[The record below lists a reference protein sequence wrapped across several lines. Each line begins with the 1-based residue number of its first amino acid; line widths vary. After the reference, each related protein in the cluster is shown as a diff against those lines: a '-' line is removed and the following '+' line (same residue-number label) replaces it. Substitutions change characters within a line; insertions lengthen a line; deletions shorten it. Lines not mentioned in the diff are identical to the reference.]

1 MQKLT
6 SHSRS
11 SLFLME
17 MILSILI
24 LALTCTACVRI
35 FAAAKTQRQ
44 EARELNHIQE
54 LATCAGEALEGWDG
68 ELSSFLQIFE
78 TAANVSD
85 SEISDSEISDSD
97 GTISSD
103 SGSSIS
109 SATDASV
116 GKTKNASK
124 NSRISSPVGSYLL
137 NYYYDREWNS
147 CDKTSAEYNMSIQL
161 IVADYTKTADL
172 NFYNS
177 ANKNLYHLS
186 ISFPL
191 IARKDNQS

>member
-44 EARELNHIQE
+44 KARELNHIQE
-54 LATCAGEALEGWDG
+54 LATCAGEVLEGWDG
-68 ELSSFLQIFE
+68 ELSSFSQIFQ

-85 SEISDSEISDSD
+85 SD
-97 GTISSD
+97 GTISFDWNHLAHIPLQICQCHRKCSNPGAIHQD
-103 SGSSIS
+103 SVDNVRSEHKYEWHPVPEPGAEK
-109 SATDASV
+109 SAP
-116 GKTKNASK
+116 G
-124 NSRISSPVGSYLL
+124 R
-137 NYYYDREWNS
+137 
-147 CDKTSAEYNMSIQL
+147 
-161 IVADYTKTADL
+161 
-172 NFYNS
+172 
-177 ANKNLYHLS
+177 
-186 ISFPL
+186 SFPCL
-191 IARKDNQS
+191 HRRFPDKK

>member
-35 FAAAKTQRQ
+35 FASAKTQRQ
-44 EARELNHIQE
+44 EARELNHTQE

-68 ELSSFLQIFE
+68 ELSSFSQIFE

-85 SEISDSEISDSD
+85 SEISDSD

-103 SGSSIS
+103 SDSSIS

-124 NSRISSPVGSYLL
+124 NSRISSPVESYLL

-191 IARKDNQS
+191 IARKDNPS

>member
-85 SEISDSEISDSD
+85 SEISDSD

-116 GKTKNASK
+116 DKTKNASK
-124 NSRISSPVGSYLL
+124 NSRISSPAESYLL

-177 ANKNLYHLS
+177 ANKSLYHLS

-191 IARKDNQS
+191 IARKDNPS

>member
-85 SEISDSEISDSD
+85 SETSDSD
-97 GTISSD
+97 GTISSY

-109 SATDASV
+109 STTDTSG

-124 NSRISSPVGSYLL
+124 NSRISSPVESYLL

>member
-44 EARELNHIQE
+44 EARELNHTQE

-68 ELSSFLQIFE
+68 ELSSFSQIFE

-85 SEISDSEISDSD
+85 SEISDSD

-103 SGSSIS
+103 SDSSIS

-124 NSRISSPVGSYLL
+124 NSRISSPVESYLL

-186 ISFPL
+186 ILFPL
-191 IARKDNQS
+191 IARKDNPS

>member
-68 ELSSFLQIFE
+68 ELSSFSQIFE

-85 SEISDSEISDSD
+85 SEASDSD
-97 GTISSD
+97 GTISSY

-109 SATDASV
+109 SATDTSV
-116 GKTKNASK
+116 GKTENASK
-124 NSRISSPVGSYLL
+124 NSRISSPVESYLL

-177 ANKNLYHLS
+177 TNKKLYHLS

-191 IARKDNQS
+191 IARKDNPS

>member
-44 EARELNHIQE
+44 KARELNHIQE

-68 ELSSFLQIFE
+68 ELSSFSQIFE
-78 TAANVSD
+78 TVANV
-85 SEISDSEISDSD
+85 SDSEISDSD
-97 GTISSD
+97 GTISFDSD
-103 SGSSIS
+103 SSIS

-124 NSRISSPVGSYLL
+124 NSRISSPVESYLL

-177 ANKNLYHLS
+177 ANENLYHLS

>member
-44 EARELNHIQE
+44 EARELNHTQE

-68 ELSSFLQIFE
+68 ELSSFSQIFE

-85 SEISDSEISDSD
+85 SEISDSD

-103 SGSSIS
+103 SDSSIS

-124 NSRISSPVGSYLL
+124 NSRISSPVESYLL

-161 IVADYTKTADL
+161 IVSDYTKTADL

-191 IARKDNQS
+191 IARKDNPS

>member
-85 SEISDSEISDSD
+85 SEISDSD

-124 NSRISSPVGSYLL
+124 NSRISSPAESYLL

-191 IARKDNQS
+191 IARKDNPS

>member
-68 ELSSFLQIFE
+68 ELSSFSQIFE

-85 SEISDSEISDSD
+85 SEASDSD

-103 SGSSIS
+103 SDSSIS

>member
-85 SEISDSEISDSD
+85 SEISDSD

-103 SGSSIS
+103 SDSSIS

-137 NYYYDREWNS
+137 NYYYDRDWNS

-191 IARKDNQS
+191 IARKDNPS

>member
-68 ELSSFLQIFE
+68 ELSSFSQIFE

-85 SEISDSEISDSD
+85 SEASDSD
-97 GTISSD
+97 GTISSY

-109 SATDASV
+109 SATDTSV
-116 GKTKNASK
+116 GKTKNASKNASK
-124 NSRISSPVGSYLL
+124 NSRISSPVESYLL

-177 ANKNLYHLS
+177 ANENLYNLS

>member
-68 ELSSFLQIFE
+68 ELSSFSQIFE

-85 SEISDSEISDSD
+85 SEISDSD

-103 SGSSIS
+103 SGCSIS

>member
-44 EARELNHIQE
+44 KARELNHIQE
-54 LATCAGEALEGWDG
+54 LTTCAGEALEGWDG
-68 ELSSFLQIFE
+68 ELSSFSQIFE

-85 SEISDSEISDSD
+85 SEISDSD
-97 GTISSD
+97 GTISFDSD
-103 SGSSIS
+103 SSIF

>member
-44 EARELNHIQE
+44 EARELNHTQE

-68 ELSSFLQIFE
+68 ELSSFSQIFE

-85 SEISDSEISDSD
+85 SEISDSD

-103 SGSSIS
+103 SDSSIS

-124 NSRISSPVGSYLL
+124 NSRINSPVESYLL
-137 NYYYDREWNS
+137 NYYYEREWNS

-191 IARKDNQS
+191 IARKDNPS

>member
-44 EARELNHIQE
+44 KARELNHIQE
-54 LATCAGEALEGWDG
+54 LATCAGEVLEGWDG
-68 ELSSFLQIFE
+68 ELSSFSQIFE

-85 SEISDSEISDSD
+85 SEISDS
-97 GTISSD
+97 
-103 SGSSIS
+103 GSSIS
-109 SATDASV
+109 SAIDASV
-116 GKTKNASK
+116 GKTNNASK
-124 NSRISSPVGSYLL
+124 NSRISSPVESYLL

-147 CDKTSAEYNMSIQL
+147 CDKTSAEYNMNIQL

-177 ANKNLYHLS
+177 ANENLYHLS

>member
-44 EARELNHIQE
+44 EARELNHTQE
-54 LATCAGEALEGWDG
+54 LATCAGDALEGWDG
-68 ELSSFLQIFE
+68 ELSSFSQIFE

-85 SEISDSEISDSD
+85 SEISDSD

-103 SGSSIS
+103 SDSSIS

-124 NSRISSPVGSYLL
+124 NSRISSPVESYLL

-191 IARKDNQS
+191 IARKDNPS

>member
-44 EARELNHIQE
+44 EARELNHTQE

-68 ELSSFLQIFE
+68 ELSSFSQIFE

-85 SEISDSEISDSD
+85 SEISDSD

-103 SGSSIS
+103 SDSSIS

-124 NSRISSPVGSYLL
+124 NSRINSPVESYLL

-191 IARKDNQS
+191 IARKDNPS

>member
-44 EARELNHIQE
+44 EARELNHTQE

-68 ELSSFLQIFE
+68 ELSSFSQIFE

-85 SEISDSEISDSD
+85 SEISDSD

-103 SGSSIS
+103 SDSSIS

-124 NSRISSPVGSYLL
+124 NSRISSPVESYLL

-191 IARKDNQS
+191 IARKENPS

>member
-68 ELSSFLQIFE
+68 ELSSFSQIFE

-85 SEISDSEISDSD
+85 SEASDSD

-103 SGSSIS
+103 SGCSIS

>member
-44 EARELNHIQE
+44 EARELNHTQE

-68 ELSSFLQIFE
+68 ELSSFSQIFE

-85 SEISDSEISDSD
+85 SEISDSD

-103 SGSSIS
+103 SDSSIS

-124 NSRISSPVGSYLL
+124 NSRISSPVESYLL

-191 IARKDNQS
+191 IARKDNPL

>member
-44 EARELNHIQE
+44 KARELNHIQE
-54 LATCAGEALEGWDG
+54 LATCAGEVLEGWDG
-68 ELSSFLQIFE
+68 ELSSFSQIFE

-85 SEISDSEISDSD
+85 SEISDSG

-124 NSRISSPVGSYLL
+124 NSRISSPVESYLL

-147 CDKTSAEYNMSIQL
+147 CDKTSAEYNMNIQL

-191 IARKDNQS
+191 ISRKDNQS

>member
-68 ELSSFLQIFE
+68 ELSSFSQIFE
-78 TAANVSD
+78 TAANV
-85 SEISDSEISDSD
+85 SDSEISDSD

-124 NSRISSPVGSYLL
+124 NSRISSPAESYLL

-191 IARKDNQS
+191 IARKDNPS

>member
-68 ELSSFLQIFE
+68 ELSSFSQIFE

-85 SEISDSEISDSD
+85 SEASDSD

-103 SGSSIS
+103 SDSSIS
-109 SATDASV
+109 SATDTSV
-116 GKTKNASK
+116 GKTKNASKNASK
-124 NSRISSPVGSYLL
+124 NSRISSPVESYLL

>member
-85 SEISDSEISDSD
+85 SEISDSD

-103 SGSSIS
+103 SDSSIS

-124 NSRISSPVGSYLL
+124 NSRISSPVESYLL

-191 IARKDNQS
+191 IARKDNPS

>member
-44 EARELNHIQE
+44 EARELNHTQE

-68 ELSSFLQIFE
+68 ELSSFSQIFE

-85 SEISDSEISDSD
+85 YEISDSD

-103 SGSSIS
+103 SDSSIS

-124 NSRISSPVGSYLL
+124 NSRISSPVESYLL

-191 IARKDNQS
+191 IARKDNPS

>member
-44 EARELNHIQE
+44 KARELNHIQE
-54 LATCAGEALEGWDG
+54 LATCAGEVLEGWDG
-68 ELSSFLQIFE
+68 ELSSFSQIFE
-78 TAANVSD
+78 TAANV
-85 SEISDSEISDSD
+85 
-97 GTISSD
+97 SD

-124 NSRISSPVGSYLL
+124 NSRISSPMGSYLL

-177 ANKNLYHLS
+177 ANENLYHLS

>member
-44 EARELNHIQE
+44 KARELNHIQE
-54 LATCAGEALEGWDG
+54 LATCAGEVLEGCDG
-68 ELSSFLQIFE
+68 EPSSFSQIFE
-78 TAANVSD
+78 TAANV
-85 SEISDSEISDSD
+85 SDSEISDSD

-124 NSRISSPVGSYLL
+124 NSRIISPMGSYLL

-177 ANKNLYHLS
+177 ANENLYHLS

>member
-11 SLFLME
+11 SLCLME

-44 EARELNHIQE
+44 EARELNHTQE

-68 ELSSFLQIFE
+68 ELSSFSQIFE

-85 SEISDSEISDSD
+85 SEISDSD

-103 SGSSIS
+103 SDSSIS

-124 NSRISSPVGSYLL
+124 NSRISSPVESYLL

-191 IARKDNQS
+191 IARKDNPS

>member
-44 EARELNHIQE
+44 EARELNHTQE

-68 ELSSFLQIFE
+68 ELSSFSQIFE

-85 SEISDSEISDSD
+85 FEISDSD

-103 SGSSIS
+103 SDSSIS

-124 NSRISSPVGSYLL
+124 NSRINSPVESYLL

-191 IARKDNQS
+191 IARKENPS

>member
-44 EARELNHIQE
+44 KARELNHIQE

-68 ELSSFLQIFE
+68 ELSSFSQIFE

-85 SEISDSEISDSD
+85 SEI
-97 GTISSD
+97 SD

-124 NSRISSPVGSYLL
+124 NSRISSPVESYLL

-177 ANKNLYHLS
+177 ANENLYHLS

>member
-44 EARELNHIQE
+44 EARELNHTQE

-68 ELSSFLQIFE
+68 ELSSFSQIFE

-85 SEISDSEISDSD
+85 SEISYSD

-103 SGSSIS
+103 SDSSIS

-124 NSRISSPVGSYLL
+124 NSRINSPVESYLL

-191 IARKDNQS
+191 IARKDNPS

>member
-68 ELSSFLQIFE
+68 ELSSFSQIFE
-78 TAANVSD
+78 TAANV
-85 SEISDSEISDSD
+85 SDSEISDSD

-124 NSRISSPVGSYLL
+124 NSRISSPAESYLL

-177 ANKNLYHLS
+177 TNKKLYHLS

-191 IARKDNQS
+191 IARKDNPS

>member
-68 ELSSFLQIFE
+68 ELSSFSQIFE

-85 SEISDSEISDSD
+85 SEASDSD
-97 GTISSD
+97 GTISSYSD
-103 SGSSIS
+103 SSIS

-124 NSRISSPVGSYLL
+124 NSRISSPVESYLL

-177 ANKNLYHLS
+177 TNKKLYHLS

-191 IARKDNQS
+191 IARKDNPS

>member
-85 SEISDSEISDSD
+85 SEASDSD
-97 GTISSD
+97 GTISSY

-177 ANKNLYHLS
+177 TNKKLYHLS

-191 IARKDNQS
+191 IARKDNPS

>member
-44 EARELNHIQE
+44 KARELNHIQE

-68 ELSSFLQIFE
+68 ELSSFSQIFE

-85 SEISDSEISDSD
+85 SEISDSD
-97 GTISSD
+97 GTISFDSD
-103 SGSSIS
+103 SSIS

>member
-44 EARELNHIQE
+44 EARELNHTQE

-68 ELSSFLQIFE
+68 ELSSFSQIFE

-85 SEISDSEISDSD
+85 SD
-97 GTISSD
+97 
-103 SGSSIS
+103 SSIS

-124 NSRISSPVGSYLL
+124 NSRISSPVESYLL

-191 IARKDNQS
+191 IARKDNPS

>member
-44 EARELNHIQE
+44 EARELNHTQE

-68 ELSSFLQIFE
+68 ELSSFSQIFE

-85 SEISDSEISDSD
+85 SEISDSD

-103 SGSSIS
+103 SDSSIS

-124 NSRISSPVGSYLL
+124 NSRITSPVESYLL

-191 IARKDNQS
+191 IARKDNPS

>member
-1 MQKLT
+1 MQKST
-6 SHSRS
+6 AHSKS

-68 ELSSFLQIFE
+68 EPSSFSQIFE
-78 TAANVSD
+78 TAVNVSD
-85 SEISDSEISDSD
+85 SEISDSAGTSSSDSD
-97 GTISSD
+97 SSTSSTTD
-103 SGSSIS
+103 TSGVNEKSDAKRAATST
-109 SATDASV
+109 SAE
-116 GKTKNASK
+116 
-124 NSRISSPVGSYLL
+124 SYHL
-137 NYYYDREWNS
+137 NYYYDRDWNS
-147 CDKTSAEYNMSIQL
+147 CDKDSAEYTMDIQL
-161 IVADYTKTADL
+161 KAADSTKTADL
-172 NFYNS
+172 DFYDS

-186 ISFPL
+186 ISFPFT
-191 IARKDNQS
+191 ARKDGQS

>member
-44 EARELNHIQE
+44 EARELNHTQE

-68 ELSSFLQIFE
+68 ELSSFSQIFE

-85 SEISDSEISDSD
+85 SEISDSD

-103 SGSSIS
+103 SDSSIS

-124 NSRISSPVGSYLL
+124 NSRISSPVESYLL
-137 NYYYDREWNS
+137 NYYYDRKWNS

-191 IARKDNQS
+191 IARKDNPS